1 MAEPFTLTA
10 IPNLLPEGEFK
21 GHLETITFVA
31 SDGYT
36 THKWWSTN
44 IGTYAEDFAKVIPS
58 EEANVILARLRAG
71 ETVTFPG
78 FWAIDEIKHK
88 FGGPGNE

>member
-1 MAEPFTLTA
+1 MGGDARFYRIQTKQALGSRLCYAFAMAEPFTLTA

-36 THKWWSTN
+36 THAAVHRQPVSLMFPCDTR
-44 IGTYAEDFAKVIPS
+44 EDTRK
-58 EEANVILARLRAG
+58 
-71 ETVTFPG
+71 
-78 FWAIDEIKHK
+78 
-88 FGGPGNE
+88 